1 MDAVIV
7 GITGFK
13 RSGKSTTAEILADDF
28 GFQIIELTDKLK
40 AVLLGGNP
48 WVTPRLRLK
57 EVIRDYGWELAKDT
71 FPEVRRLMQDFASE
85 GVRDNLG
92 EDTWLDAWQKS
103 LPRDSTTERSFDG
116 EVVNETHRYGH
127 ATTANVRF
135 PNEVRRIHSIGGLI
149 WKVTRPGYM
158 TSTDQHR
165 SETQTANLAVD
176 DFINNNGTV
185 DDLRRTVHGV
195 MAKYNVF
202 AV

>member
-1 MDAVIV
+1 MIV

-13 RSGKSTTAEILADDF
+13 RSGKSTTAEILADDY

-48 WVTPRLRLK
+48 WVTPKLRLK
-57 EVIRDYGWELAKDT
+57 DVIREYGWELAKDT

-103 LPRDSTTERSFDG
+103 LPRDSTTVQSFGG
-116 EVVNETHRYGH
+116 EVVSEMHRYGH

-135 PNEVRRIHSIGGLI
+135 PNEVARIHSIGGVI

-158 TSTDQHR
+158 TTTDKHR
-165 SETQTANLAVD
+165 SETQTANLLVD